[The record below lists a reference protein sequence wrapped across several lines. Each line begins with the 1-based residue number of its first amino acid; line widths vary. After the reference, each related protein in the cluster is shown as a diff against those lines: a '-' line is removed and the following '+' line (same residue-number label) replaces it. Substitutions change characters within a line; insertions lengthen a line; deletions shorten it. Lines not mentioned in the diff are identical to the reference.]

1 MSKIP
6 VTKQLIDLSKKNNYS
21 SVIALEAVDKK
32 QVYKY
37 GVINY
42 SKKYGKSYKIMNL
55 VEKPK
60 VSEAPSN
67 LTVVGRY
74 LLNEKIFANL
84 KK

>member
-42 SKKYGKSYKIMNL
+42 SKN
-55 VEKPK
+55 
-60 VSEAPSN
+60 SENPIK
-67 LTVVGRY
+67 L
-74 LLNEKIFANL
+74 
-84 KK
+84 